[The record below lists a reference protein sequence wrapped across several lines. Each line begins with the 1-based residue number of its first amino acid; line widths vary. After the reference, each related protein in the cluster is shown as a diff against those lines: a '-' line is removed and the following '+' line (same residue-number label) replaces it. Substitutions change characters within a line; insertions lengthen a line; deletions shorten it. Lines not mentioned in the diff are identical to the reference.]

1 MAQASTPSTPA
12 ATPTATPAP
21 AASREVIGVP
31 ATAAQ
36 PTTGAGTE
44 GKTIAPST
52 PAPGAAPGGGSMLF
66 LMLPL
71 LGFMILMI
79 VIQAWTGR
87 KEKKKRD
94 EMMNAIGRNDK
105 VVTTGG
111 IVGHIAEIH
120 DSEFVLRTDEASNTR
135 IRIVKSAV
143 ASVLKKT
150 EAAKS

>member
-1 MAQASTPSTPA
+1 MAQASTPTTPSA
-12 ATPTATPAP
+12 PAQPRPGVTSETVGVPTA
-21 AASREVIGVP
+21 
-31 ATAAQ
+31 AAQ
-36 PTTGAGTE
+36 PASGAGTE
-44 GKTIAPST
+44 GKTLTPST
-52 PAPGAAPGGGSMLF
+52 PAPGANPGGGSMLF

-94 EMMNAIGRNDK
+94 EMMNGIGRNDK